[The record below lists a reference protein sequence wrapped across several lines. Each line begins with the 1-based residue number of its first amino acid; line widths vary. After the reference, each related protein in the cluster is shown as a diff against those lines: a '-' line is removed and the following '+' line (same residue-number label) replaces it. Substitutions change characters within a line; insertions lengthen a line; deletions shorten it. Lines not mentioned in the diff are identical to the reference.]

1 MPNYEIKRWDVILV
15 NDKRVP
21 IIYIKPDIQFMNLIR
36 KNNYNVIC
44 VIHGTRTVYD
54 NNKIYGV
61 VNESMYVPNCRPNF
75 FNETGLYVITLDSS
89 WNGYPSIIGNVDLY
103 GVYEQI
109 NPQPTYQPT
118 YQPTFEPTYQPTFEP
133 TFEPTYQPTFEP
145 TYQPTFEPTY

>member
-1 MPNYEIKRWDVILV
+1 MLNYEIKRWDVILV
-15 NDKRVP
+15 NDKRIP
-21 IIYIKPDIQFMNLIR
+21 IIYIKPDIEFMNLIR

-44 VIHGTRTVYD
+44 FIHGTRTVYD

-89 WNGYPSIIGNVDLY
+89 WNGYPPENMLGNVDLY

-109 NPQPTYQPT
+109 TPQPTFQPT
-118 YQPTFEPTYQPTFEP
+118 MQPIYQPTFQPTMQPIYQPTMQP
-133 TFEPTYQPTFEP
+133 TMQPMFQPTY
-145 TYQPTFEPTY
+145 